1 MESLPLFEM
10 TAKTLGGLE
19 PILEKELRI
28 LGAQD
33 IKVLKRAVSF
43 KGDKGFLYK
52 ANLWL
57 RTAIRI
63 YVPIGNYQLRNQEDL
78 YKKVQLIEWE
88 KYMAVTQS
96 FRIDATV
103 YSELFSNSKFVEQK
117 TKDAVVDYFR
127 DKFGERPD
135 VDLQDPKIRIHIHL
149 SDRFLTINLDSSGD
163 PLFKRGYRTEV
174 GFAPINEVL
183 AAGILQLTGWQ
194 PHRPL
199 LDPMCGS
206 GTFLIEA
213 ALIAQNMPPHIYRD
227 EFGFMNWPDYDEEL
241 HELIEESAF
250 KKTRN
255 PEFKIFGRDKDPNM
269 VEKCRANLK
278 TALFDEVIEA
288 KHIEF
293 IDSKPPTER
302 GVIIMNPPYDMRLR
316 SDNEELYGQIGKT
329 LKHNYPGWDV
339 WIITADL
346 DSVRYIG
353 LRPTRKIALKNGPLD
368 SKLFKYEMFAGKRN
382 ERH

>member
-183 AAGILQLTGWQ
+183 AAGILQLIGWQ

-213 ALIAQNMPPHIYRD
+213 ALMAQNMPPNIYRD
-227 EFGFMNWPDYDEEL
+227 AFGFMNWPDYDEEL

-329 LKHNYPGWDV
+329 LKHNYPGWEA

-368 SKLFKYEMFAGKRN
+368 SKLFKYEMFAGKRK

>member
-213 ALIAQNMPPHIYRD
+213 ALIAQNMPPNIYRD

>member
-213 ALIAQNMPPHIYRD
+213 ALIAQNMPPNIYRD

-329 LKHNYPGWDV
+329 LKHNYPGWEV